1 MTTIEEY
8 SAAFDEDPGYL
19 DFASFGPLAAAAV
32 AEQRGWDEL
41 LRRGRHGSLAA
52 LNDQDARVRRAAASL
67 TGFDA
72 EQISFQ
78 PSTTAGLMHAL
89 FGLTGGVALGAGEFP
104 SVRIAIA
111 RAAEHLG
118 GIVPL
123 WITEQYGQ
131 ITPGTIREQLT
142 SATRAVVVSLVDYR
156 TGAVTDVEGVRQVI
170 GDRLLV
176 LDAVQGFGVVDAPYE
191 LADVVATG
199 GRKWLRAGHGTGLL
213 ALSARALDQL
223 HPVFSG
229 YNRLEYEFGQ
239 DLAVTPRGAAAYQVS
254 TPDPI
259 AQARLAA
266 VLESLAEV
274 GIPAVHAAVL
284 ERSARLIAL
293 ADEFGVPVASPRSEL
308 ERAGIVVLEPGAE
321 RLAALTAALHNQ
333 GVSATVRDGRVRLSA
348 HVSTDEQT
356 FGMLRDALRGYAS
369 SLSIAGR

>member
-32 AEQRGWDEL
+32 AEQSGWDEL

-52 LNDQDARVRRAAASL
+52 LDDQDARVRRAAAAL

-72 EQISFQ
+72 DRISFQ

-89 FGLTGGVALGAGEFP
+89 FGFTGGVALGAGEFP

-123 WITEQYGQ
+123 WIAEQYGQ

-142 SATRAVVVSLVDYR
+142 STTRAVVVSLVDYR

-170 GDRLLV
+170 GDRRLV

-213 ALSARALDQL
+213 AFSERALDQL

-239 DLAVTPRGAAAYQVS
+239 DLAVTPRRAAAYQVS

-266 VLESLAEV
+266 VLESLADV
-274 GIPAVHAAVL
+274 GVSAVQAAVL

-293 ADEFGVPVASPRSEL
+293 ADEFGVPVVSPRSEL

-333 GVSATVRDGRVRLSA
+333 GVSVTVRDGRVRLSA
-348 HVSTDEQT
+348 HVSSDEQT